1 MTRTIRTLTLPE
13 IGALLDWAAAEG
25 WNPGLNDAVAFR
37 AADPSGFF
45 GAFVD
50 GRMVAGIS
58 AVAYD
63 ASFGFIG
70 LYICHPDWRGQGHGK
85 AVWDA
90 GMAYLGERTIGL
102 DGVPEQQANYA
113 AMGFVPAYETIRMSG
128 TLTSDR
134 AANHQIPPVA
144 SLEDILDLDRHC
156 FPARRDDF
164 LRAWLAPPNRSMVHR
179 EDGAVNGYAVLR
191 PCRSGAKIGPL
202 FAHDM
207 SAALDLLTTVSGPV
221 QIDVPALQTDWLRAL
236 AARGLTAGF
245 RTRRMYRG
253 PLPTISLA
261 RVFGVSSLELG

>member
-1 MTRTIRTLTLPE
+1 MTRTIRTLALPE
-13 IGALLDWAAAEG
+13 IATLLDWAAAEG
-25 WNPGLNDAVAFR
+25 WNPGLNDAVAFQ

-50 GRMVAGIS
+50 ERMVAGIS

-63 ASFGFIG
+63 AAFGFIG

-128 TLTSDR
+128 TLTSDHTADR
-134 AANHQIPPVA
+134 QIPPVA
-144 SLEDILDLDRHC
+144 PFEEIRDLDRQC

-164 LRAWLAPPNRSMVHR
+164 LRVWLAQPNRSMVHR
-179 EDGAVNGYAVLR
+179 GGGCVDGYAVLR
-191 PCRSGAKIGPL
+191 PCRSGAKVGPL
-202 FAHDM
+202 FAYDM
-207 SAALDLLTTVSGPV
+207 GAAVYLLATVSGPV
-221 QIDVPALQTDWLRAL
+221 QIDVPAVQADWLDAL
-236 AARGLTAGF
+236 ATRGLEPGF
-245 RTRRMYRG
+245 RTKRMYRG
-253 PLPTISLA
+253 ALPTIRLD

>member
-1 MTRTIRTLTLPE
+1 MTRTVRTLALQE
-13 IGALLDWAAAEG
+13 IATLLDWAAAEG
-25 WNPGLNDAVAFR
+25 WNPGLGDAVAFQ
-37 AADPSGFF
+37 AADPNGFF

-63 ASFGFIG
+63 ALFGFIG

-102 DGVPEQQANYA
+102 DGVAEQQANYA

-134 AANHQIPPVA
+134 TGDRQILPIA
-144 SLEDILDLDRHC
+144 TLEQIRDLDRQC
-156 FPARRDDF
+156 FPARRDGF
-164 LRAWLAPPNRSMVHR
+164 LRAWLAPPNQGMVHR
-179 EDGAVNGYAVLR
+179 GGGVVDGYAVLR
-191 PCRSGAKIGPL
+191 PCRDGTKIGPL
-202 FAHDM
+202 FARDVG
-207 SAALDLLTTVSGPV
+207 AALDLLATLSGPV
-221 QIDVPALQTDWLRAL
+221 QIDVPAIQTDWLEAL
-236 AARGLTAGF
+236 AARGLEAGF
-245 RTRRMYRG
+245 RTKRMYRG
-253 PLPTISLA
+253 ALPAMRLN

>member
-102 DGVPEQQANYA
+102 DGVPEQQTNYA

-128 TLTSDR
+128 ILTSDQANDR
-134 AANHQIPPVA
+134 RILAAA
-144 SLEDILDLDRHC
+144 TLEEIRDLDRQC
-156 FPARRDDF
+156 FPAARDNF

-179 EDGAVNGYAVLR
+179 RDGGVDCYAVLR

-202 FAHDM
+202 FAHDID
-207 SAALDLLTTVSGPV
+207 AALDLLATMSGPV
-221 QIDVPALQTDWLRAL
+221 QVDVPAAQTEWLDAL
-236 AARGLTAGF
+236 AARGLESGF
-245 RTRRMYRG
+245 RTKRMYRG
-253 PLPTISLA
+253 VPPAMNLA

>member
-1 MTRTIRTLTLPE
+1 MTRTIRKLALSE
-13 IGALLDWAAAEG
+13 IAILLDWAAAEG
-25 WNPGLNDAVAFR
+25 WNPGLNDAVAFQ

-50 GRMVAGIS
+50 GVMVAGIS

-63 ASFGFIG
+63 AVFGFIG

-113 AMGFVPAYETIRMSG
+113 AMGFVPAYETVRMSG
-128 TLTSDR
+128 TLTSDQTSDR
-134 AANHQIPPVA
+134 QILPVA
-144 SLEDILDLDRHC
+144 TLEEIRDLDSAC
-156 FPARRDDF
+156 FPARRDGF
-164 LRAWLAPPNRSMVHR
+164 LRAWLTPPNRSMIHR
-179 EDGAVNGYAVLR
+179 DDGVVDGYAVLR
-191 PCRSGAKIGPL
+191 SCRSGAKMGPL

-207 SAALDLLTTVSGPV
+207 GAALDLLATVSGPV
-221 QIDVPALQTDWLRAL
+221 QIDVPTIQTDWLEAL
-236 AARGLTAGF
+236 AARGLEPGF
-245 RTRRMYRG
+245 RTKRMYRG
-253 PLPTISLA
+253 ALPTMSLD